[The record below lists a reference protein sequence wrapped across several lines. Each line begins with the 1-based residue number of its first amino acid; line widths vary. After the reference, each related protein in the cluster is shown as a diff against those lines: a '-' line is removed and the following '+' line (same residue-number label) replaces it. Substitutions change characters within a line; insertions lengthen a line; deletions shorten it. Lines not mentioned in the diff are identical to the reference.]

1 MHNKWLSAALVTGAV
16 VLAGRF
22 LLLPLLPFLLAL
34 TFAVLLEPGVLW
46 CQRRLHFRRAFA
58 AAALTTLFLVTLG
71 VGLGAAAV
79 RLTEEGLSLLQRL
92 PEMLRGL
99 PALLDEVER
108 RYEGFCRACPEELQQ
123 YLDRLLRQLSE
134 EGTALAGELSM
145 AALGWLSGLMK
156 RLPQIV
162 LFLFT
167 TVMAVFFTTVSYPEI
182 LTFIRRQITP
192 RARQRFQGVAGCL
205 RTTFW
210 RWLKAESILCLVT
223 FVMLLLGF
231 WYLGVDYALLT
242 AGRVAIVDALP
253 VLGTGTVLVP
263 WSVYQLL
270 LGSVPRGVALLALY
284 AVILLVRNLLEPKL
298 VAAQAGL
305 PPLAALMAM
314 YLGFRLFGVGGML
327 LAPVVMMFVKQLQD
341 FGAVRIWK

>member
-1 MHNKWLSAALVTGAV
+1 MCI
-16 VLAGRF
+16 R
-22 LLLPLLPFLLAL
+22 
-34 TFAVLLEPGVLW
+34 
-46 CQRRLHFRRAFA
+46 
-58 AAALTTLFLVTLG
+58 
-71 VGLGAAAV
+71 
-79 RLTEEGLSLLQRL
+79 
-92 PEMLRGL
+92 
-99 PALLDEVER
+99 
-108 RYEGFCRACPEELQQ
+108 
-123 YLDRLLRQLSE
+123 DR
-134 EGTALAGELSM
+134 
-145 AALGWLSGLMK
+145 
-156 RLPQIV
+156 
-162 LFLFT
+162 
-167 TVMAVFFTTVSYPEI
+167 
-182 LTFIRRQITP
+182 
-192 RARQRFQGVAGCL
+192 
-205 RTTFW
+205 
-210 RWLKAESILCLVT
+210 AESILCLVT

-242 AGRVAIVDALP
+242 AVLVAIVDALP